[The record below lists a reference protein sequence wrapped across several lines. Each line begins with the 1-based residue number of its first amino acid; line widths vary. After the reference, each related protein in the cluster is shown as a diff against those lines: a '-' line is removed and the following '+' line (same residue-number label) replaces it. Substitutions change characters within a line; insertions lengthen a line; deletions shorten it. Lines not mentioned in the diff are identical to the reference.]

1 MIPINYMITI
11 ISYSLF
17 KFWIEYI
24 NEKKKSNFIDLKYH
38 VLGELKY
45 RKYLHHEINQ
55 SSATIP
61 TCILNKVIDV
71 LMLS

>member
-11 ISYSLF
+11 ISYSLY

-24 NEKKKSNFIDLKYH
+24 NEKKRNNLTDLRYH
-38 VLGELKY
+38 VLRELKY
-45 RKYLHHEINQ
+45 RKSLRHEINQ
-55 SSATIP
+55 NSAIIP
-61 TCILNKVIDV
+61 VLNKVIDL

>member
-11 ISYSLF
+11 ISYSLY

-24 NEKKKSNFIDLKYH
+24 NEKKNASIEMRYH
-38 VLGELKY
+38 ILGELKY
-45 RKYLHHEINQ
+45 RKCLHHEINQ
-55 SSATIP
+55 NSAIIP
-61 TCILNKVIDV
+61 ILNKVIDL